1 MVTRRA
7 LMGSAAAFPLTSL
20 IPAAWAATPK
30 DTVVI
35 ASQIDDMI
43 TCDPGEAYEI
53 SAQINLSDIY
63 DRLVRYEA
71 EDMTKLVGGVAESW
85 TVSPDAKT
93 YTFKLRPNQKFESG
107 ATVTADDMAFS
118 LQRVVLL
125 DKTPAFLFTQL
136 GWNKDNVKS
145 LITAPDASTLKFTIT
160 ESFAPSLVLNLMAT
174 VAASVVEKKVA
185 MANEANGDLGN
196 TWLKTHSATSGP
208 YRLISWKANK
218 SITMEAHPEYH
229 LGAPHMKRVIV
240 RHVPEPG
247 TQRLL
252 LEKGDIDI
260 ALSLLPDQLTPLA
273 NDKNIRIESFPYS
286 GTWYAALNQSDERLK
301 NPKVRLALKHLV
313 DYQGMVNTF
322 LKGRFLVQQSFLP
335 IGIFGAIP
343 YNPYKLDVAKA
354 KALLA
359 EAGYPNGFELRL
371 DVPST
376 SPSID
381 IAQSMQQTMGQA
393 GVKLNIVSAD
403 SKQVLGIHRARKHQM
418 LLTSWT
424 PDYLDPHSNAD
435 TFAHNDDD
443 SDGAKSH
450 PLAWRSHWFIPEITA
465 KMQAAAQEVDTAK
478 RKADYEALQKQV
490 TDEGPFILM
499 FQPANQVASRANVHG
514 YKPGII
520 EDLYFY
526 RTITK
531 T

>member
-1 MVTRRA
+1 MLKRRA
-7 LMGSAAAFPLTSL
+7 LMASSAALPLTSV

-30 DTVVI
+30 DTVVF
-35 ASQIDDMI
+35 ASQIDDLI
-43 TCDPGEAYEI
+43 TFDPGECYEI
-53 SAQINLSDIY
+53 SAQIINSDIY

-136 GWNKDNVKS
+136 GWDKNNVKS
-145 LITAPDASTLKFTIT
+145 LITAPDALTLKFTIT
-160 ESFAPSLVLNLMAT
+160 ETFAPSLVLNLMAT

-185 MANEANGDLGN
+185 MANEVNGDLGN

-208 YRLISWKANK
+208 YRLISWKANE
-218 SITMEAHPEYH
+218 SVSLEAHPGYH

-260 ALSLLPDQLTPLA
+260 ALSLLPDQLKPLA
-273 NDKNIRIESFPYS
+273 DDKNIKIESFPYS
-286 GTWYAALNQSDERLK
+286 GTWYAVMNQSDERLK

-322 LKGRFLVQQSFLP
+322 LKGRFLVQQVFLP
-335 IGIFGAIP
+335 IGIFGAIS

-393 GVKLNIVSAD
+393 GVKVNIVSAD
-403 SKQVLGIHRARKHQM
+403 SKQVLGIHRGRKHQL

-443 SDGAKSH
+443 SDEAKSH
-450 PLAWRSHWFIPEITA
+450 PLAWRAHWYIPDITA
-465 KMQAAAQEVDTAK
+465 KMKAAAQEADTAK

-490 TDEGPFILM
+490 TDDGPFILM
-499 FQPANQVASRANVHG
+499 FQPANQVASRVNVSG

-531 T
+531 S